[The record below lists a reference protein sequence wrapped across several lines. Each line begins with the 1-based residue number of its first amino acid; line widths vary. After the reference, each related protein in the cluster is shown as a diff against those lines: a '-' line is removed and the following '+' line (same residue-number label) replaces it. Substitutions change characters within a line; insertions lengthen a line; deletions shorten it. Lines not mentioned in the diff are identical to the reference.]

1 MARLAARKRWLMT
14 GPWPKPKTG
23 ILQYRKVTPPDLLA
37 QKAKLK
43 ALGIE
48 VTGEVQRSL
57 RTRDMHRAIPLYH
70 QEAAKQEA
78 EWERWRALLRDG
90 PQSLSHGQ
98 RMGLAADHARAF
110 VQRHQDEPADAP
122 EPSPIPL
129 PDGRDDGALV
139 GLAPAELRALRG
151 GLEEYLKASET
162 ERRKLGLRLL
172 ERHPAFRAIVGSDLA
187 AALEAMH
194 GADTD
199 QALAANGLHV
209 DAETRRVVNLG
220 MASFM
225 GAARRGLE
233 AIEVGDYGSV
243 EALDR
248 APTFVP
254 NTNRTAA
261 GGGTSKPDNGSA
273 AKGEAYPSMLFLLRH
288 KATAKGVR
296 RSTLKGDGGYLAK
309 FIMAVGHDDATRVT
323 KADVRKWRDSLIA
336 QATPVLSSK
345 TINNKYLSAVKA
357 ALQWGVNE
365 FDLPLNAA
373 GGIRDGRI
381 AASSGRKVWT
391 PDEALTILKATFNGV
406 ARGIS
411 EPHRRAVFWA
421 PWIAAYTGLRISEVT
436 QLRGIDL
443 KHDYDIAHL
452 LITPEARG
460 TKSGQA
466 WHTGIHKHLVE
477 MGLLDFIGS
486 VGDGPLFYEPLKD
499 GQPLTDAERRSR
511 VSEAANKVTDWVKD
525 ELKLTVYRPNHA
537 WRHLFTTR
545 SRQCGM
551 DKEARD
557 YMLGSRGKVVDAR
570 EGYGDWTPDV
580 TDREINKQERFA
592 VVDTGHRPYDRA
604 DRF

>member
-1 MARLAARKRWLMT
+1 M
-14 GPWPKPKTG
+14 
-23 ILQYRKVTPPDLLA
+23 
-37 QKAKLK
+37 
-43 ALGIE
+43 
-48 VTGEVQRSL
+48 
-57 RTRDMHRAIPLYH
+57 
-70 QEAAKQEA
+70 
-78 EWERWRALLRDG
+78 
-90 PQSLSHGQ
+90 
-98 RMGLAADHARAF
+98 F
-110 VQRHQDEPADAP
+110 
-122 EPSPIPL
+122 
-129 PDGRDDGALV
+129 
-139 GLAPAELRALRG
+139 
-151 GLEEYLKASET
+151 EYLKASGR
-162 ERRKLGLRLL
+162 ERHRLAFRLLDRHPGLR
-172 ERHPAFRAIVGSDLA
+172 EIVGSDLA
-187 AALEAMH
+187 TALEAMH

-199 QALAANGLHV
+199 EALAARGLHV
-209 DAETRRVVNLG
+209 DAETRRVINLG

-233 AIEVGDYGSV
+233 AMEGGDHGPV

-248 APTFVP
+248 APTFVAS
-254 NTNRTAA
+254 RKREFA
-261 GGGTSKPDNGSA
+261 GGGVSRPDNGSA
-273 AKGEAYPSMLFLLRH
+273 PNGEAFPSMLFLLRH
-288 KATAKGVR
+288 KAMAKGVR
-296 RSTLKGDGGYLAK
+296 RNTLKGDEGYLAK
-309 FIMAVGHDDATRVT
+309 FIKAIGHDDATRVT
-323 KADVRKWRDSLIA
+323 KADVRRWRDGLIA
-336 QATPVLSSK
+336 QAKPALSSR

-365 FDLPLNAA
+365 FDLPFNAA
-373 GGIRDGRI
+373 DGIRDGRI

-391 PDEALTILKATFNGV
+391 PEEALTILKATFNGV
-406 ARGIS
+406 AKGIS
-411 EPHRRAVFWA
+411 QPHRRAVFWA

-477 MGLLDFIGS
+477 MGLLDFIGA

-499 GQPLTDAERRSR
+499 GKPLTDAERRSR

-525 ELKLTVYRPNHA
+525 ELKLSVYRPNHA

-580 TDREINKQERFA
+580 TDREINRQERFA
-592 VVDTGHRPYDRA
+592 VVDTGRRPFDKV
-604 DRF
+604 